1 MGQKDGQRTRN
12 SGQRAQKRKP
22 VTPEQFAQQSQRT
35 LPRLEF
41 EFPAST
47 EQLAPL
53 ERELLAYFSQMDGVQ
68 FNFDPQQ
75 FFTEEAQLF
84 ATRVDPKLAQAINK
98 SLELVARYDQE
109 AAQKIEPFKMAIAAN
124 PLYAFDSG
132 CAAWNWQRQIE
143 RIFAKGDQVSDQER
157 VQRRIVLYAQVMLQM
172 SAMENYVFDRYGV
185 LDPSEDPEHY
195 RYRWLKLLADHAYD
209 REHIRVI
216 YAYQSLVA
224 SEDQTLWA
232 QIKHREAGFKF
243 LPIFESSFQQSLW
256 YEALMQKKE
265 ELLAAAPDRAAAEA
279 QLWFK

>member
-1 MGQKDGQRTRN
+1 
-12 SGQRAQKRKP
+12 
-22 VTPEQFAQQSQRT
+22 
-35 LPRLEF
+35 
-41 EFPAST
+41 
-47 EQLAPL
+47 
-53 ERELLAYFSQMDGVQ
+53 
-68 FNFDPQQ
+68 
-75 FFTEEAQLF
+75 
-84 ATRVDPKLAQAINK
+84 
-98 SLELVARYDQE
+98 
-109 AAQKIEPFKMAIAAN
+109 
-124 PLYAFDSG
+124 
-132 CAAWNWQRQIE
+132 
-143 RIFAKGDQVSDQER
+143 
-157 VQRRIVLYAQVMLQM
+157 MLQM